1 MQSIPREM
9 NQEADSRK
17 LSWRNKRRISL
28 SFSSVFVIKIP
39 KYQHKRSRIA
49 KVYPTRNLLLLQL
62 IAKVYFTWRGFS
74 WSFAKV
80 KPYNFAFFY
89 SQNRHSL

>member
-49 KVYPTRNLLLLQL
+49 KVSTQ
-62 IAKVYFTWRGFS
+62 K
-74 WSFAKV
+74 K
-80 KPYNFAFFY
+80 
-89 SQNRHSL
+89 QNRESLSHAKSTFTDCESLFHMKRI